1 MRCSLSGMGCNGAL
15 KETIKMVSIQH
26 PNAAFPQSK
35 D

>member
-1 MRCSLSGMGCNGAL
+1 MGCNGAL

-35 D
+35 DWGE